1 MCGLRMCRRIP
12 IFSCVL
18 PILWDSTGGVG
29 CGAVCNFLPSF
40 KGAEEGIEF
49 EEWKRWYSHYPPILG
64 TLDPLPPPARTFSL
78 TSGKGDVYLE
88 GQDWAAQR
96 WSPGLGWGQKVAGGV
111 ENWSPGGES
120 GLRSLGLMAS
130 GVDLWLP
137 KNRQPRLHNLA
148 LSASFPCS

>member
-1 MCGLRMCRRIP
+1 MSRQYCGIP
-12 IFSCVL
+12 PVAQGL
-18 PILWDSTGGVG
+18 E
-29 CGAVCNFLPSF
+29 PSPTSYPSSRELK
-40 KGAEEGIEF
+40 KGLSLKSG
-49 EEWKRWYSHYPPILG
+49 RWCSPHPPALE
-64 TLDPLPPPARTFSL
+64 TLDPLPPPARTFSS

-96 WSPGLGWGQKVAGGV
+96 WSPGLRWGQKLAGGV
-111 ENWSPGGES
+111 ENWSPEGGES
-120 GLRSLGLMAS
+120 GLRSPRGLMAS